1 MIYRTHQLNIESNG
15 MIYIP
20 KYFKLPELL
29 VTNSDLDNSPSW
41 EAIINLSTLCEHV
54 LDPIRIAFK
63 RPIHV
68 NSGFRSIKVNEA
80 IGGAKNSQHC
90 NGEAVDIT
98 AGDKKI
104 NKELFDLILSSGIG
118 FDQCIDEKN
127 YQWIHI
133 AYSSI
138 HNRKQILH
146 LK

>member
-1 MIYRTHQLNIESNG
+1 MIYN
-15 MIYIP
+15 P
-20 KYFKLPELL
+20 KYFKLEELL
-29 VTNSDLDNSPSW
+29 VTDTGLPNVPSW
-41 EAIINLSTLCEHV
+41 SVINNLLTLTEQC

-68 NSGFRSIKVNEA
+68 NSGFRTLDVNKS

-90 NGEAVDIT
+90 LGIAADIT

-104 NKELFDLILSSGIG
+104 NKELFDLILSSGLS

-133 AYSSI
+133 SYSSI
-138 HNRKQILH
+138 HNRQQILH

>member
-1 MIYRTHQLNIESNG
+1 MIYN
-15 MIYIP
+15 P
-20 KYFKLPELL
+20 KYFKLEELL
-29 VTNSDLDNSPSW
+29 VTDTGLPNVPSW
-41 EAIINLSTLCEHV
+41 SVVNNLLILTEHV
-54 LDPIRIAFK
+54 LDPLRIAFK

-68 NSGFRSIKVNEA
+68 NSGFRTPEINKA